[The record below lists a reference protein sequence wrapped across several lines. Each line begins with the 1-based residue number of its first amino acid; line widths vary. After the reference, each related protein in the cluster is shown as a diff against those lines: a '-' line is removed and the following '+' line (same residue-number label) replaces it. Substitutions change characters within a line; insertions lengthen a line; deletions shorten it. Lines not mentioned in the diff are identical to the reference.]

1 MNSGATA
8 ERVYDALRQRIMSH
22 AFRPGDRLDPAAL
35 AETLSSSVTPVRDA
49 LHLLTGEGLVI
60 TRTGDGFHLPAIDEP
75 GLVDLYD
82 WTAEVLGL
90 ALGAW
95 PKGGTQLRSPAPA
108 DEHGDVA
115 ARTAKLFCQIA
126 SRSANVEHQQA
137 IASLN
142 ARLHAVRTVEPHVL
156 DGSGDELDAIEAGL
170 IAGVARELRRLVVAY
185 HRRRRRHAAEIVRA
199 VYRVS

>member
-22 AFRPGDRLDPAAL
+22 AFRPGARLDPAAL

-49 LHLLTGEGLVI
+49 LHLLTGEGLVT

-75 GLVDLYD
+75 GLIDLYA

-90 ALGAW
+90 ALRAW
-95 PKGGTQLRSPAPA
+95 PKGET
-108 DEHGDVA
+108 GDDPQERPGESEDIA
-115 ARTAKLFCQIA
+115 ARTAALFGQVACH
-126 SRSANVEHQQA
+126 SANVEHGQA
-137 IASLN
+137 ISSLN
-142 ARLHAVRTVEPHVL
+142 ARLHAVRTVEAHVL
-156 DGSGDELDAIEAGL
+156 DGSSEELDAVEASL
-170 IAGVARELRRLVVAY
+170 TAGDARELRGLVVAY

-199 VYRVS
+199 VYRLV

>member
-49 LHLLTGEGLVI
+49 LHLLTGEGLVT

-75 GLVDLYD
+75 GLVDLYA

-95 PKGGTQLRSPAPA
+95 PKGAIQMQPPAPP
-108 DEHGDVA
+108 DEHDDVA
-115 ARTAKLFCQIA
+115 ARTAALFRQIA

-156 DGSGDELDAIEAGL
+156 DGSGEELDAIEAGL
-170 IAGVARELRRLVVAY
+170 VAGVTRELRRLVAVY

>member
-8 ERVYDALRQRIMSH
+8 ERVYDTLRQRIMGH
-22 AFRPGDRLDPAAL
+22 GFRPGARLDPAAL

-49 LHLLTGEGLVI
+49 LHLLTGEGLVT

-75 GLVDLYD
+75 GLVDLYA

-90 ALGAW
+90 ALGGW
-95 PKGGTQLRSPAPA
+95 PRGGTRLPSPTPA
-108 DEHGDVA
+108 GEHDDVA
-115 ARTAKLFCQIA
+115 ARTAMLFRQIA

-142 ARLHAVRTVEPHVL
+142 ARLHAVRTVEPHLL
-156 DGSGDELDAIEAGL
+156 DGSSDELDAIEAGL
-170 IAGVARELRRLVVAY
+170 SAGVARDLRRLVVAY

-199 VYRVS
+199 VYRVA